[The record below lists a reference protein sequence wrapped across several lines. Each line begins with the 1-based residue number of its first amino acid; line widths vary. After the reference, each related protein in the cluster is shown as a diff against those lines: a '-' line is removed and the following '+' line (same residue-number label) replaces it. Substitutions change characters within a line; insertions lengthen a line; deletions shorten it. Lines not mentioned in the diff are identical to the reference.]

1 MLTQYKN
8 AGPAIFILDSR
19 GLVLYHIV
27 MKIIS
32 ILVLLSFS
40 PAVFAG
46 RFPPDYDF
54 EGKYLHEGPGGL
66 SAGWS
71 GDEVYISWY
80 RTKDRHGEYADGY
93 RLYRAE
99 DAHSVFAQLRTENEH
114 NLIFETSYFD
124 SPLPEPEPVEDAGIT
139 PSREFFYKVTAVVV
153 EVLLDGEGEPTGDV
167 ILYESLFSGPVGVKR
182 SADIS
187 CFIST
192 AAYGSPLSEEV
203 VRMSGFRDDYL
214 VNCRV
219 GKAMAGA
226 YGSLSPPAASF
237 LSGSSLLRALAR
249 LHLAPLAAFLKSA
262 SI

>member
-1 MLTQYKN
+1 
-8 AGPAIFILDSR
+8 
-19 GLVLYHIV
+19 

-32 ILVLLSFS
+32 ILVLLAFS
-40 PAVFAG
+40 PAVFAAPL
-46 RFPPDYDF
+46 PPDYDF

-80 RTKDRHGEYADGY
+80 RTEDRHGDYADGY
-93 RLYRAE
+93 RLYRAD

-124 SPLPEPEPVEDAGIT
+124 SPLPETVEEAGIT

-214 VNCRV
+214 AKSRV

-226 YGSLSPPAASF
+226 YGILSPRAASF

-249 LHLAPLAAFLKSA
+249 LHLAPFAALLKA
-262 SI
+262 AAL